1 MYQGVPEFPMHF
13 GPCQRAF
20 LKDSSPSFLVGVA
33 TVNTYG
39 SAGGTGATTTT
50 TTITTTDT
58 AMVTRRRTGRTTSRR
73 SFDVTGSE
81 Q

>member
-50 TTITTTDT
+50 TITTTDT